1 MRTRKKTNKW
11 VAHRTSRLLYT
22 ALVSVI
28 FLFPSTSAHSAPK
41 ADLWTRWQ
49 KHVSTSSKT
58 IDHSPWN
65 NFLRKYVITPPV
77 SGINRVRYDDVT
89 ASDRKALQG
98 YLDFLQTLSIS
109 TYNRNEQKAY
119 WINLYNALTVHII
132 LFHYPVESI
141 RDINISP
148 GWFSRGPWGAKL
160 LTIEGVKISLDDI
173 DHRILRPI
181 WKDNRVHYAVNC
193 GSLGCPNLFPVA
205 YTSQNLELL
214 LDQGAREYVNHSR
227 GATFKNGQLQV
238 SSIYIWFQ
246 DDFGGSTDSVVAHLR
261 QYASGSLAATLRF
274 YSGNLEHDYDWR
286 LNGA

>member
-1 MRTRKKTNKW
+1 MRTRRKTNKW
-11 VAHRTSRLLYT
+11 VTHYTFRPLYT

-28 FLFPSTSAHSAPK
+28 FLFPIASARSAPK

-49 KHVSTSSKT
+49 KHVPISSET

-65 NFLRKYVITPPV
+65 NFLREYVVTPPV
-77 SGINRVRYDDVT
+77 SGINRVRYDNV
-89 ASDRKALQG
+89 AAGDRKTLQG
-98 YLDFLQTLSIS
+98 YLDFLQTLPIS
-109 TYNRNEQKAY
+109 TYNRDEQKAY

-132 LFHYPVESI
+132 LSHYPVDSI

-160 LTIEGVKISLDDI
+160 LTVEGVKLSLDDI
-173 DHRILRPI
+173 EHRILRPV
-181 WKDNRVHYAVNC
+181 WKDNRVHYAVSC
-193 GSLGCPNLFPVA
+193 ASLGCPNLFPVA

-227 GATFKNGQLQV
+227 GATFKNGHLQV

-261 QYASGSLAATLRF
+261 QYASGGLAARLRS
-274 YSGNLEHDYDWR
+274 YSGDLKHDYDWR

>member
-1 MRTRKKTNKW
+1 MGTWKFHTTFRP
-11 VAHRTSRLLYT
+11 LYI
-22 ALVSVI
+22 AVVSVI
-28 FLFPSTSAHSAPK
+28 FLFPSVSAHSAPK

-77 SGINRVRYDDVT
+77 SGINRVRYDYVL
-89 ASDRKALQG
+89 ASDRKTLQG
-98 YLDFLQTLSIS
+98 YLDFLQTLPIS
-109 TYNRNEQKAY
+109 TYNRDEQKAY

-132 LFHYPVESI
+132 LSHYPVDSI

-160 LTIEGVKISLDDI
+160 LTVEGVKISLDDI
-173 DHRILRPI
+173 EHRILRPI

-193 GSLGCPNLFPVA
+193 ASHGCPNLSPVA
-205 YTSQNLELL
+205 YTSQNLALL
-214 LDQGAREYVNHSR
+214 LDQGARDYVNHPR
-227 GATFKNGQLQV
+227 GATFRNGELQV
-238 SSIYIWFQ
+238 SSIYIWFEA
-246 DDFGGSTDSVVAHLR
+246 DFGGSTDGVLAHLR
-261 QYASGSLAATLRF
+261 KYASGSLAETLQ
-274 YSGNLEHDYDWR
+274 YYHGDIEHDYDWR